1 MKKKRK
7 VSMAWFL
14 FFGASSCL
22 LSSQLEAIAAILAG
36 FMIAWFLTSRI
47 KIKLL
52 YVVWLIFPVL
62 SLIFISSIGDGAV
75 RWCEENNPSDKID
88 KALCYLEEKSDQ
100 KVPKAVHDFLLDKSP
115 EAVDNA
121 KDKIK
126 VGFNKAVDSA
136 KDKGFGF

>member
-7 VSMAWFL
+7 VSIAWFL

-22 LSSQLEAIAAILAG
+22 FSSQLEVMAAVLAG
-36 FMIAWFLTSRI
+36 VMIALWLTSRI

-52 YVVWLIFPVL
+52 YVVWFIFPFL
-62 SLIFISSIGDGAV
+62 SLIFISSIGDRAV
-75 RWCEENNPSDKID
+75 GWCEENNPSAKID
-88 KALCYLEEKSDQ
+88 KGLCYLEEKSRQ

-126 VGFNKAVDSA
+126 AGFSKAVDNA
-136 KDKGFGF
+136 KDKRFGF